1 MDPITNAPELA
12 VALGGGID
20 ANGMPTPSTG
30 ARAHRAA
37 QLARERPELG
47 IICSGAGPAGT
58 PAGMPTE
65 AAVMRDLIAASG
77 IASKRVALEDES
89 LDTLGNAVLVAVR
102 YLKDIEPRP
111 LSLITSPFHLERATE
126 TFRHVLGFP
135 WQILAVAADETPD
148 DIVRARLETQYL
160 QETTAFFAGIRP
172 GDLRSIVR
180 RLRERSPAYAALAR
194 LQLD

>member
-1 MDPITNAPELA
+1 MDPITDAPELA

-20 ANGMPTPSTG
+20 ASGGPTASTT
-30 ARAHRAA
+30 ARAHRTA

-47 IICSGAGPAGT
+47 VICSGAGPAG
-58 PAGMPTE
+58 MSTE
-65 AAVMRDLIAASG
+65 AALMRDLIVGAG
-77 IASKRVALEDES
+77 IAPERVALEDES

-111 LSLITSPFHLERATE
+111 LSLITSPFHLERATQ

-148 DIVRARLETQYL
+148 DIARARLETQYL
-160 QETTAFFAGIRP
+160 QELSVFVSGIRP

-180 RLRERSPAYAALAR
+180 RLRERSPGYAGLAR